1 MSYALHPLPLS
12 EVRALRCRTPLLLVA
27 SLVLVLQDGLSLP
40 PLHFHAGGLQELIK
54 CLKKASLPV
63 QHQSKAHRAC
73 TLRVPLVAL
82 HGLLAVLLA

>member
-63 QHQSKAHRAC
+63 QQQS
-73 TLRVPLVAL
+73 
-82 HGLLAVLLA
+82 